1 MTPDINAL
9 LLECRRFVLER
20 AWAGCSSEK
29 EATAC
34 LEKLDAFLA
43 ADMVAVPREPTF
55 EMVKGGADIIVRA
68 EVNKTGVG
76 ATARN
81 VYWHMIAAAEGEG

>member
-1 MTPDINAL
+1 
-9 LLECRRFVLER
+9 
-20 AWAGCSSEK
+20 
-29 EATAC
+29 
-34 LEKLDAFLA
+34 
-43 ADMVAVPREPTF
+43 MVAVPREPTF